1 MAYMWMYCMC
11 VYLKTAPGVT
21 KVVKSVFL
29 LPYIGSSNYE
39 TTLRKGRID
48 RKRRDIWEDC
58 FKSHTEKKWDKRE
71 KTYA

>member
-11 VYLKTAPGVT
+11 VYLRTAPGVT

-39 TTLRKGRID
+39 TTLNKKKGI
-48 RKRRDIWEDC
+48 I
-58 FKSHTEKKWDKRE
+58 KWDIKKKEDR
-71 KTYA
+71 YIRG